1 MSINATPFNPTFKL
15 VGNLQEDQVLV
26 YSTSEGAFINAAGTS
41 SSGGAG
47 LDSVSH
53 TGTGHELGSITG
65 SSLVLQTITAG
76 TNVTI
81 TDSGNGLIISA
92 DLSTTLQSGTN
103 LGSGSALLSG
113 VDSQGTFSFKSIAGG
128 NGIII
133 SDDGETITLSANIDT
148 TQFLVNSNNLSD
160 IPNKSLARSNI
171 DAISQADSD
180 ARYMRL
186 NANSA
191 PTINNT
197 FSLGSNEFRYND
209 IYANTLHGTA
219 VLADN
224 LTIVGSNNGD
234 VLTWNG
240 STWVAAPA
248 GNGQNN
254 ESSPPQTLVINDH
267 TLSISGGNSIT
278 LPSTVDVDN
287 FVKTDGHSLP
297 NLNKTWDIG
306 SSDYRFNDIYAETL
320 YGTAILANNLSVNG
334 EVGEVLTY
342 NGATW
347 VAGPKAYQELT
358 WDGNV
363 LSITDGNSVSLNLG
377 NYVTTTALTTA
388 IDNIDIPYADWNTL
402 QNKPTLPTD
411 ISDLTDTTNL
421 LVTAFSGVYND
432 LTGAPTIPT
441 DVSDLT
447 DTTNLLNHVTAFSG
461 DYNDLTNKPTI
472 SESFSGA
479 YADLTGSPTDISA
492 FTDTTNLLAESQVL
506 TLANNLVTI
515 SGGNSIDLSEY
526 VNVDSQQITLIG
538 TELTISGGNT
548 IDLASLSTSVD
559 LSSYATQDYVVNTV
573 GVLES
578 GLFSGSYNDLT
589 DTPTIP
595 TMPTIPTDISAFTND
610 SGYLTSYT
618 DTTYVTATSD
628 ALGLVKIGYTPNG
641 KNYPVELNGS
651 EMFVSVPWTD
661 TNLDTTYTAGDG
673 IVLTDTVFSLDSSI
687 ANKEYVDN
695 AISALIGG
703 ADAAFDTFKEIQDSM
718 ASDAELSS
726 AISSLS
732 IPTNV
737 SQLTNDSGFLT
748 AHQDLTDYALKTEA
762 FSGSYA
768 DLTDTPTIPTAFSG
782 VYSDLTGAPTDISE
796 LTDTTNLLAESQ
808 VLTLAN
814 NLVTISGG
822 NSIDLSEYTNTDEQ
836 VLSLN
841 DKTLTISGGNSV
853 DLSSIVEELDLS
865 TYATQ
870 DYVVNTINS
879 LGDSDGQELSFN
891 GTILSIS
898 SGSGNGNS
906 VDLVSLVDAA
916 TDLNGYATEQWVD
929 DKLAARLDA
938 DYQNLSIE
946 EGKLFISN
954 GNSIELSDLGA
965 FIAVQS
971 LSISGNEITIS
982 DGNSITLP
990 VYSDVDNYIKLDGH
1004 SAPSEDNLWD
1014 IGSAEL
1020 RFNDVYGER
1029 FHGTAVL
1036 SDNLTLEGDIGD
1048 VLTYNG
1054 TTWVAAAPTGGD
1066 GNGGGG
1072 GDGIPQ
1078 TLALVDTDLTISGG
1092 NTVDLSGLGI
1102 DGLTSNLPTS
1112 TLALDA
1118 SWKLVPTINNSQYLG
1133 AEGRQWKDIHVGE
1146 VKLAGNTLAADSA
1159 NDVTWNGNKLAKL
1172 SDIPAPQNLTY
1183 THDTKT
1189 LEISTGNSVDLTELY
1204 TVNISDT
1211 APTAPLDGELWF
1223 DSANFALLINY
1234 DLGGFPFWIELN
1246 PQSSSPDYQNLTLD
1260 GTTLTIANGNSVDLS
1275 GLGGGSGSG
1284 YGDAEVKSY
1293 LNGGWDFDL
1302 IPSTNAGFDIGSPT
1316 NMVKDLYISDT
1327 TIHFGTAGN
1336 TLKTAGTTL
1345 LFNDEDLKDYANL
1358 INKPSIPQDLSD
1370 LTDSTGI
1377 IQAANTDSQSLTLVG
1392 SSLQISGGNSV
1403 DLSGI
1408 AGASTWADLT
1418 GTPTTLAGYGITDG
1432 GSSAWADLTGT
1443 PTTLAGYGI
1452 TDGGSSAWADLTGT
1466 PTTLAGYG
1474 ITDGGSSAWADITDT
1489 PTTLADYGIT
1499 DAVVNFADLGTTP
1512 TTLAG
1517 YGITDGGSSSWADI
1531 TDTPTTLA
1539 DYGITDSPADIS
1551 DLTDTNGLL
1560 SGGGATVLGDLTDVS
1575 ASAASTGQVLK
1586 WNGSSWAPAS
1596 DSTSSGGSGISLTDL
1611 SVSNATASGDETL
1624 LEYNDV
1630 TGTFTLTSA
1639 VARTTIDDL
1648 DDVSVSTTEE
1658 GQVLTYNNTSGEWE
1672 NRNIPGIPVGSTAP
1686 TSAVA
1691 GQLWYD
1697 DSTSEMFINYDLG
1710 GFFTWLQVS
1719 SVPFSGNYSDLNGA
1733 PTIPADVNELADADG
1748 LLGSGG
1754 GGGGGIAL
1762 SDLSVTNQSIG
1773 SASGSLQYSAQTG
1786 VFTFIPPDISSE
1798 TRSSVSVNTVTK
1810 SGGGSL
1816 TFNSSDGVFTYAPA
1830 DMASAEVTPQGSN
1843 GSIQYNDNGSLGGVA
1858 GFEYDASGAGALI
1871 IGPTGGGKIKT
1882 NYWVGADNASQP
1894 MVIQSDNGSGSKA
1907 THIAFTNSSGSQ
1919 TTTFSGTV
1927 DFTGNTINGLELTDL
1942 SINDGTSGQVL
1953 TTDGSGNFS
1962 FATVSGGGGGV
1973 SSYNDLTD
1981 KPTIPNDVSQLGD
1994 SNGLLAHNVYTA
2006 GTGISVD
2013 NLVVS
2018 IDSNLGDLN
2027 NVSSSAPA
2035 LGQLLAWSGTQWQP
2049 TAPAAANLSSSSIGE
2064 LNNVDITG
2072 VQTGQFLE
2080 WDGSKFVPAS
2090 GGTVDLST
2098 ESLGDLGNVDATVP
2112 TNGDVLTWDATSS
2125 EWAPA
2130 APASGGGGGGGS
2142 TTEYFKL
2149 NYATNGSLS
2158 SISNSTSGVSA
2169 NIVDVNSGEVAV
2181 TFSGYSFPPSNVLVY
2196 GYSRTTNQYI
2206 IMPLNKDMTTRT
2218 LNAGGSPG
2226 SPIAFGSLGSLT
2238 MNLVLREAD
2247 TGAGRSFGTDTHA
2260 WIVVSMI

>member
-26 YSTSEGAFINAAGTS
+26 YNTSEGAFINAAGTS
-41 SSGGAG
+41 SAGGAG

-53 TGTGHELGSITG
+53 TGAGKQLGSITG

-92 DLSTTLQSGTN
+92 DLSTNLQSGTN

-113 VDSQGTFSFKSIAGG
+113 IDSEGTFSFKSIAGG
-128 NGIII
+128 NGIIVA
-133 SDDGETITLSANIDT
+133 DDGETITLSANIDT

-160 IPNKSLARSNI
+160 VPNKSLARTNI
-171 DAISQADSD
+171 GAISQADSD

-186 NANSA
+186 NANNA
-191 PTINNT
+191 PTIDDT
-197 FSLGSNEFRYND
+197 FNLGSSDFRYND
-209 IYANTLHGTA
+209 IYAKTLHGTA

-224 LTIVGSNNGD
+224 LTVVGSNNGD

-240 STWVAAPA
+240 STWVSAPA
-248 GNGQNN
+248 GAGQNEFN
-254 ESSPPQTLVINDH
+254 ATPQTLVINGK
-267 TLSISGGNSIT
+267 TLSITGGNSIT
-278 LPSTVDVDN
+278 LPSPVDVDN
-287 FVKTDGHSLP
+287 FIKTDGHSLP

-306 SSDYRFNDIYAETL
+306 SSDYRFNDIYAETF

-342 NGATW
+342 NGAAW

-447 DTTNLLNHVTAFSG
+447 DTTNLLDHVTAFSG

-506 TLANNLVTI
+506 SFSNNLLSI
-515 SGGNSIDLSEY
+515 SSGNSIDLSEY
-526 VNVDSQQITLIG
+526 ANVDAQQITLNG

-548 IDLASLSTSVD
+548 IDLSSLATTVD
-559 LSSYATQDYVVNTV
+559 LSPYATQDYVINSI
-573 GVLES
+573 GILES
-578 GLFSGSYNDLT
+578 GLFSGSYNDLTNAPTIPTIPTDVSAFTNDSGYLTAHQDLTDYTLKTEAFSGSYNDLT

-595 TMPTIPTDISAFTND
+595 AIPTNVSAFTND

-618 DTTYVTATSD
+618 DTTYATAT
-628 ALGLVKIGYTPNG
+628 AETLGLVKIGYSANG
-641 KNYPVELNGS
+641 TNYPVELNGS
-651 EMFVSVPWTD
+651 EMFVNVPWTD
-661 TNLDTTYTAGDG
+661 TNFDTTYTAGNG
-673 IVLTDTVFSLDSSI
+673 LELTGTEFSLDSTI
-687 ANKEYVDN
+687 ANKAYVDN
-695 AISALIGG
+695 AISNLIGG

-718 ASDAELSS
+718 ATDAELSS
-726 AISSLS
+726 AISNLS

-737 SQLTNDSGFLT
+737 SQLSNDSGYLT
-748 AHQDLTDYALKTEA
+748 SHQDLSDYALKTEA
-762 FSGSYA
+762 FSGSYN
-768 DLTDTPTIPTAFSG
+768 DLTDTPTIPEAFSGSYDDLTDTPTIPEAFSG

-796 LTDTTNLLAESQ
+796 LTDTTNLLVPESQ
-808 VLTLAN
+808 LLTLAN

-822 NSIDLSEYTNTDEQ
+822 NSVDLSEYVNTDEQ

-853 DLSSIVEELDLS
+853 DLSSLVEDVDL
-865 TYATQ
+865 TQYATQ

-879 LGDSDGQELSFN
+879 LGDSDGQELTFS

-916 TDLNGYATEQWVD
+916 TDLTGYATEQWVD

-938 DYQNLSIE
+938 DYQNLSIA

-954 GNSIELSDLGA
+954 GNSIELTDLGA
-965 FIAVQS
+965 FIATQS

-990 VYSDVDNYIKLDGH
+990 VYNDVDNYIKLDGH

-1072 GDGIPQ
+1072 EGIPQ

-1102 DGLTSNLPTS
+1102 DGLTSNLPTT

-1118 SWKLVPTINNSQYLG
+1118 SWNFVPEINNSQHLG
-1133 AEGRQWKDIHVGE
+1133 SDGRRWKDIHVGE

-1452 TDGGSSAWADLTGT
+1452 TDGGSS
-1466 PTTLAGYG
+1466 
-1474 ITDGGSSAWADITDT
+1474 SWADITDT

-1517 YGITDGGSSSWADI
+1517 YGITDGGSSAWADI

-1648 DDVSVSTTEE
+1648 DDVSVSTTA
-1658 GQVLTYNNTSGEWE
+1658 T
-1672 NRNIPGIPVGSTAP
+1672 TAEV
-1686 TSAVA
+1686 SAI
-1691 GQLWYD
+1691 Q
-1697 DSTSEMFINYDLG
+1697 
-1710 GFFTWLQVS
+1710 
-1719 SVPFSGNYSDLNGA
+1719 
-1733 PTIPADVNELADADG
+1733 
-1748 LLGSGG
+1748 
-1754 GGGGGIAL
+1754 
-1762 SDLSVTNQSIG
+1762 
-1773 SASGSLQYSAQTG
+1773 AS
-1786 VFTFIPPDISSE
+1786 
-1798 TRSSVSVNTVTK
+1798 
-1810 SGGGSL
+1810 
-1816 TFNSSDGVFTYAPA
+1816 NSSLGITFTP
-1830 DMASAEVTPQGSN
+1830 
-1843 GSIQYNDNGSLGGVA
+1843 
-1858 GFEYDASGAGALI
+1858 
-1871 IGPTGGGKIKT
+1871 
-1882 NYWVGADNASQP
+1882 
-1894 MVIQSDNGSGSKA
+1894 
-1907 THIAFTNSSGSQ
+1907 
-1919 TTTFSGTV
+1919 
-1927 DFTGNTINGLELTDL
+1927 
-1942 SINDGTSGQVL
+1942 
-1953 TTDGSGNFS
+1953 
-1962 FATVSGGGGGV
+1962 
-1973 SSYNDLTD
+1973 
-1981 KPTIPNDVSQLGD
+1981 
-1994 SNGLLAHNVYTA
+1994 
-2006 GTGISVD
+2006 
-2013 NLVVS
+2013 
-2018 IDSNLGDLN
+2018 
-2027 NVSSSAPA
+2027 
-2035 LGQLLAWSGTQWQP
+2035 
-2049 TAPAAANLSSSSIGE
+2049 
-2064 LNNVDITG
+2064 
-2072 VQTGQFLE
+2072 
-2080 WDGSKFVPAS
+2080 
-2090 GGTVDLST
+2090 
-2098 ESLGDLGNVDATVP
+2098 
-2112 TNGDVLTWDATSS
+2112 
-2125 EWAPA
+2125 
-2130 APASGGGGGGGS
+2130 
-2142 TTEYFKL
+2142 
-2149 NYATNGSLS
+2149 
-2158 SISNSTSGVSA
+2158 
-2169 NIVDVNSGEVAV
+2169 VN
-2181 TFSGYSFPPSNVLVY
+2181 
-2196 GYSRTTNQYI
+2196 
-2206 IMPLNKDMTTRT
+2206 M
-2218 LNAGGSPG
+2218 
-2226 SPIAFGSLGSLT
+2226 
-2238 MNLVLREAD
+2238 
-2247 TGAGRSFGTDTHA
+2247 
-2260 WIVVSMI
+2260 

>member
-26 YSTSEGAFINAAGTS
+26 YNTSEGAFINAAGTS
-41 SSGGAG
+41 SAGGAG

-53 TGTGHELGSITG
+53 TGAGKQLGSITG

-92 DLSTTLQSGTN
+92 DLSTNLQSGTN

-113 VDSQGTFSFKSIAGG
+113 IDSEGTFSFKSIAGG
-128 NGIII
+128 NGIIVA
-133 SDDGETITLSANIDT
+133 DDGETITLSANIDT

-160 IPNKSLARSNI
+160 VPNKSLARTNI
-171 DAISQADSD
+171 GAISQADSD

-186 NANSA
+186 NANNA
-191 PTINNT
+191 PTIDDT
-197 FSLGSNEFRYND
+197 FNLGSSDFRYND
-209 IYANTLHGTA
+209 IYAKTLHGTA

-224 LTIVGSNNGD
+224 LTVVGSNNGD

-240 STWVAAPA
+240 STWVSAPA
-248 GNGQNN
+248 GAGQNEFN
-254 ESSPPQTLVINDH
+254 ATPQTLVINGK
-267 TLSISGGNSIT
+267 TLSITGGNSIT
-278 LPSTVDVDN
+278 LPSPVDVDN
-287 FVKTDGHSLP
+287 FIKTDGHSLP

-306 SSDYRFNDIYAETL
+306 SSDYRFNDIYAETF

-342 NGATW
+342 NGAAW

-506 TLANNLVTI
+506 SFSNNLLSI
-515 SGGNSIDLSEY
+515 SSGNSIDLSEY
-526 VNVDSQQITLIG
+526 ANVDAQQITLNG

-548 IDLASLSTSVD
+548 IDLSSLATTVD
-559 LSSYATQDYVVNTV
+559 LSPYATQDYVINSI
-573 GVLES
+573 GILES
-578 GLFSGSYNDLT
+578 GLFSGSYNDLTNAPTIPTIPTDVSAFTNDSGYLTAHQDLTDYTLKTEAFSGSYNDLT

-595 TMPTIPTDISAFTND
+595 AIPTNVSAFTND

-618 DTTYVTATSD
+618 DTTYATAT
-628 ALGLVKIGYTPNG
+628 AETLGLVKIGYSANG
-641 KNYPVELNGS
+641 TNYPVELNGS
-651 EMFVSVPWTD
+651 EMFVNVPWTD
-661 TNLDTTYTAGDG
+661 TNFDTTYTAGNG
-673 IVLTDTVFSLDSSI
+673 LELTGTEFSLDSTI
-687 ANKEYVDN
+687 ANKAYVDN
-695 AISALIGG
+695 AISNLIGG

-718 ASDAELSS
+718 ATDAELSS
-726 AISSLS
+726 AISNLS

-737 SQLTNDSGFLT
+737 SQLSNDSGYLT
-748 AHQDLTDYALKTEA
+748 SHQDLSDYALKTEA
-762 FSGSYA
+762 FSGSYN
-768 DLTDTPTIPTAFSG
+768 DLTDTPTIPEAFSG

-796 LTDTTNLLAESQ
+796 LTDTTNLLVPESQ
-808 VLTLAN
+808 LLTLAN

-822 NSIDLSEYTNTDEQ
+822 NSVDLSEYVNTDEQ

-853 DLSSIVEELDLS
+853 DLSSLVEDVDL
-865 TYATQ
+865 TQYATQ

-879 LGDSDGQELSFN
+879 LGDSDGQELTFS

-916 TDLNGYATEQWVD
+916 TDLTGYATEQWVD

-938 DYQNLSIE
+938 DYQNLSIA

-954 GNSIELSDLGA
+954 GNSIELTDLGA
-965 FIAVQS
+965 FIATQS

-990 VYSDVDNYIKLDGH
+990 VYNDVDNYIKLDGH

-1072 GDGIPQ
+1072 EGIPQ

-1102 DGLTSNLPTS
+1102 DGLTSNLPTT

-1118 SWKLVPTINNSQYLG
+1118 SWNFVPEINNSQHLG
-1133 AEGRQWKDIHVGE
+1133 SDGRRWKDIHVGE

-1452 TDGGSSAWADLTGT
+1452 TDGGSS
-1466 PTTLAGYG
+1466 
-1474 ITDGGSSAWADITDT
+1474 SWADITDT

-1517 YGITDGGSSSWADI
+1517 YGITDGGSSS
-1531 TDTPTTLA
+1531 
-1539 DYGITDSPADIS
+1539 
-1551 DLTDTNGLL
+1551 
-1560 SGGGATVLGDLTDVS
+1560 
-1575 ASAASTGQVLK
+1575 
-1586 WNGSSWAPAS
+1586 
-1596 DSTSSGGSGISLTDL
+1596 
-1611 SVSNATASGDETL
+1611 
-1624 LEYNDV
+1624 
-1630 TGTFTLTSA
+1630 
-1639 VARTTIDDL
+1639 
-1648 DDVSVSTTEE
+1648 
-1658 GQVLTYNNTSGEWE
+1658 
-1672 NRNIPGIPVGSTAP
+1672 
-1686 TSAVA
+1686 
-1691 GQLWYD
+1691 
-1697 DSTSEMFINYDLG
+1697 
-1710 GFFTWLQVS
+1710 
-1719 SVPFSGNYSDLNGA
+1719 
-1733 PTIPADVNELADADG
+1733 
-1748 LLGSGG
+1748 
-1754 GGGGGIAL
+1754 
-1762 SDLSVTNQSIG
+1762 
-1773 SASGSLQYSAQTG
+1773 
-1786 VFTFIPPDISSE
+1786 
-1798 TRSSVSVNTVTK
+1798 
-1810 SGGGSL
+1810 
-1816 TFNSSDGVFTYAPA
+1816 
-1830 DMASAEVTPQGSN
+1830 
-1843 GSIQYNDNGSLGGVA
+1843 
-1858 GFEYDASGAGALI
+1858 
-1871 IGPTGGGKIKT
+1871 
-1882 NYWVGADNASQP
+1882 
-1894 MVIQSDNGSGSKA
+1894 
-1907 THIAFTNSSGSQ
+1907 
-1919 TTTFSGTV
+1919 
-1927 DFTGNTINGLELTDL
+1927 
-1942 SINDGTSGQVL
+1942 
-1953 TTDGSGNFS
+1953 
-1962 FATVSGGGGGV
+1962 
-1973 SSYNDLTD
+1973 
-1981 KPTIPNDVSQLGD
+1981 
-1994 SNGLLAHNVYTA
+1994 
-2006 GTGISVD
+2006 
-2013 NLVVS
+2013 
-2018 IDSNLGDLN
+2018 
-2027 NVSSSAPA
+2027 
-2035 LGQLLAWSGTQWQP
+2035 
-2049 TAPAAANLSSSSIGE
+2049 
-2064 LNNVDITG
+2064 
-2072 VQTGQFLE
+2072 
-2080 WDGSKFVPAS
+2080 
-2090 GGTVDLST
+2090 
-2098 ESLGDLGNVDATVP
+2098 
-2112 TNGDVLTWDATSS
+2112 
-2125 EWAPA
+2125 
-2130 APASGGGGGGGS
+2130 
-2142 TTEYFKL
+2142 
-2149 NYATNGSLS
+2149 
-2158 SISNSTSGVSA
+2158 
-2169 NIVDVNSGEVAV
+2169 
-2181 TFSGYSFPPSNVLVY
+2181 
-2196 GYSRTTNQYI
+2196 
-2206 IMPLNKDMTTRT
+2206 
-2218 LNAGGSPG
+2218 
-2226 SPIAFGSLGSLT
+2226 
-2238 MNLVLREAD
+2238 
-2247 TGAGRSFGTDTHA
+2247 
-2260 WIVVSMI
+2260 